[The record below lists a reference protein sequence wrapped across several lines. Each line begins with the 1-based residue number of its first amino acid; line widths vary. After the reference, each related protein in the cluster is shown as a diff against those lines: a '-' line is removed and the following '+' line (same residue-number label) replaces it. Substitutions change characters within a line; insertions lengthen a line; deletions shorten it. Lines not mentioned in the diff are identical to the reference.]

1 MAFREGAGEANAL
14 GMKPPAQGPISQET
28 CRNATAHAVLRGEG
42 AAMRCLG
49 FPFVSAWTLHRSRS
63 LEQVEVP
70 MLQIRV
76 NDAASSRI
84 RAIYTFALVL
94 GFAGIATAD
103 STEVTEIATADS
115 IEVAGIASAHSTEVA
130 AIILSDDAMPQ
141 GPSIVDRLAIIR
153 EKIQSALEYPPL
165 ARLHDSD
172 GDTLVR
178 FEINRSGNAE
188 NIRVVRSSGHDQL
201 DTSAIRAVET
211 ATPLPWVYGLL
222 EVPVH
227 FELISAR

>member
-1 MAFREGAGEANAL
+1 
-14 GMKPPAQGPISQET
+14 
-28 CRNATAHAVLRGEG
+28 
-42 AAMRCLG
+42 
-49 FPFVSAWTLHRSRS
+49 
-63 LEQVEVP
+63 

-76 NDAASSRI
+76 NGAASPRI
-84 RAIYTFALVL
+84 RVIYTLALAL
-94 GFAGIATAD
+94 GLAGLATAD
-103 STEVTEIATADS
+103 STEVAESASADS
-115 IEVAGIASAHSTEVA
+115 IEVAGIASANSTEVA

-141 GPSIVDRLAIIR
+141 GPSVADRLAIIR
-153 EKIQSALEYPPL
+153 EKIQSALEYPTL

-172 GDTLVR
+172 GDALVR
-178 FEINRSGNAE
+178 FEIDRSGNAE
-188 NIRVVRSSGHDQL
+188 NVRVVRSSGHDQL